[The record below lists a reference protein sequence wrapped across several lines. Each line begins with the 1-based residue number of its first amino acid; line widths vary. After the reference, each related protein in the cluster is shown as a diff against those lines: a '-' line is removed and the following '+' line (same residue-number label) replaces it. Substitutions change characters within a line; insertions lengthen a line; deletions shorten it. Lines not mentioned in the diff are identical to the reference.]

1 MIALARHTHDKCQET
16 DGNPMTP
23 HRAASP
29 VKTEVM
35 SVGHEWVLSAG
46 EPTGM
51 RYASPL
57 RPPVPMLD
65 ELAASQPSATCGLWP
80 VAESVKTGR
89 DFTRAV
95 LSDWGLMDLADTAGL
110 VVSELVTNAL
120 RHGVPAGPPVTSDC
134 PVRLRLLGQAPYVM
148 CMVTDPGTGIPVL
161 REPEPCA
168 ENGRGLNVVESCC
181 VRWGWH
187 LLDEGGKVV
196 WALLHPDA

>member
-1 MIALARHTHDKCQET
+1 
-16 DGNPMTP
+16 
-23 HRAASP
+23 
-29 VKTEVM
+29 M

-57 RPPVPMLD
+57 RPPVAMLD
-65 ELAASQPSATCGLWP
+65 ELAASQPTATCGLWP
-80 VAESVKTGR
+80 VAASVKTGR

-120 RHGVPAGPPVTSDC
+120 RHGVPAGPPVTSEC

-148 CMVTDPGTGIPVL
+148 CMVTDRPV
-161 REPEPCA
+161 
-168 ENGRGLNVVESCC
+168 GLAPA
-181 VRWGWH
+181 RRRRQ
-187 LLDEGGKVV
+187 GGLG
-196 WALLHPDA
+196 AAAP

>member
-1 MIALARHTHDKCQET
+1 
-16 DGNPMTP
+16 MTA

-35 SVGHEWVLSAG
+35 SVGHEWLLSSG

-57 RPPVPMLD
+57 HRPVPTLD
-65 ELAASQPSATCGLWP
+65 ELAASQPSATCGLRP

-95 LSDWGLMDLADTAGL
+95 LCDWGLDDLADMAGL

-120 RHGVPAGPPVTSDC
+120 RHGVPAGPPITGES

-148 CMVTDPGTGIPVL
+148 CMVTDPGAGIPVL
-161 REPEPCA
+161 RDPGPTA

-187 LLDEGGKVV
+187 LLDGGGKVV